1 MFGKDFL
8 AAERQWTK
16 TLCEQDSDG
25 DGRSNGDELGDPN
38 CVWKK
43 GGVPSRGIESQIL
56 ARRTSLQQLGLA
68 LVQPLA
74 LLNSSNFCPAVSPRH
89 AEANLFQDHNPGG
102 HAVLLTLLSIDA
114 GPASVVAPKGTDTK
128 AAGAH
133 SVIAKSVPSK
143 TCVQASL

>member
-1 MFGKDFL
+1 MVTVAPMVMNWVIQIASGKRVVCR
-8 AAERQWTK
+8 A
-16 TLCEQDSDG
+16 G
-25 DGRSNGDELGDPN
+25 
-38 CVWKK
+38 
-43 GGVPSRGIESQIL
+43 GIESQIL

-102 HAVLLTLLSIDA
+102 HAVFLTLLSIDA
-114 GPASVVAPKGTDTK
+114 GPASAAAPKGTDTK